1 MIQNQLKKK
10 KKNKII
16 AIVCE
21 NLRGKNVLWRSIFF
35 LNILK
40 TEVSKSIGKIN
51 IDEDMAEAQACFC
64 NNCI

>member
-1 MIQNQLKKK
+1 M
-10 KKNKII
+10 I

-21 NLRGKNVLWRSIFF
+21 NLKKKMFFGEVIFF

>member
-1 MIQNQLKKK
+1 MFFGE
-10 KKNKII
+10 
-16 AIVCE
+16 V
-21 NLRGKNVLWRSIFF
+21 IFF

-40 TEVSKSIGKIN
+40 TEVSNSIGKIN